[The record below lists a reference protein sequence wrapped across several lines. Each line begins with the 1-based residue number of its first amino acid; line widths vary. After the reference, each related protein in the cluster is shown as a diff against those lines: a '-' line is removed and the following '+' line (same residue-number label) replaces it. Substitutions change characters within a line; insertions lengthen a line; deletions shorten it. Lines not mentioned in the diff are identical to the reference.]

1 VKSTEEGAMKSPTLA
16 LMEEAG
22 VEPTRRNFLNLAYL
36 GNEPE
41 RLDPEEEAELPR
53 PLQDWYRVE
62 DLIESG
68 F

>member
-1 VKSTEEGAMKSPTLA
+1 
-16 LMEEAG
+16 MEEAR

-41 RLDPEEEAELPR
+41 ELDPEEEAELPR